1 MVRTIVILL
10 VELLFFAP
18 IGICVLMT
26 WFSWKPTS
34 TH

>member
-1 MVRTIVILL
+1 MARTIVILL
-10 VELLFFAP
+10 VELLFFVP
-18 IGICVLMT
+18 VGLSVLIT